1 MKFPNVEQVLAELDW
16 RAVFFYV
23 SLFAL
28 VGGLEH
34 SGVIKV
40 VSDAIT
46 PLIQAEPG
54 VGKHSSL
61 LGDSSHRGD
70 CGT

>member
-1 MKFPNVEQVLAELDW
+1 MEQVFAELDW

-34 SGVIKV
+34 AGVIKI

-46 PLIQAEPG
+46 PLIKRA
-54 VGKHSSL
+54 
-61 LGDSSHRGD
+61 
-70 CGT
+70 